1 MKTLPQ
7 IIKWLNA
14 SPSPFHVVENL
25 KEELLRLGFSE
36 LKEKKAFVLE
46 KGGKYFVT
54 RNHSS
59 LIAFT
64 LPKEDETA
72 PFKVVAAHT
81 DSPTFK
87 LKPNPVIKKGNTL
100 QINVEPYGG
109 MIMSTWLD
117 RPLGIAGR
125 VFVKKKGKPE
135 EKLVQID
142 KNLLQ
147 IPNVCIHFNR
157 DVNDGYKWNPAVDL
171 IPLLGQEKDDFDF
184 LSYLQKECKID
195 GEILSHD
202 LFLVNRDKAEK
213 VGLHEEFLSSPKLDD
228 LGCLYSVLLGY
239 GDSVNEKAINVFAA
253 FDNEE
258 VGSLT
263 KQGADSTFLKDV
275 LHRINLALG
284 GNEETFSQR
293 VAGGFLLS
301 ADNAHANHPNHPE
314 LSDATTHVEM
324 NRGIVLKYNANQKY
338 TSDAESAAYLKSLAS
353 SAKVEIQE
361 FTNRSDLKGGSTLG
375 NLSNA
380 QVSFSSCDI
389 GLPQLAMHSA
399 NELCGVKDFEA
410 MRKLIA
416 AFYND

>member
-1 MKTLPQ
+1 MKTLNE
-7 IIKWLNA
+7 IIRLLNA
-14 SPSPFHVVENL
+14 SPSPFHVVKNL
-25 KEELLRLGFSE
+25 EDKLVEAGYSE
-36 LKEKKAFVLE
+36 LKEKKPFKLE

-59 LIAFT
+59 LLAFT
-64 LPKEDETA
+64 LPKQDETA
-72 PFKVVAAHT
+72 PFKVVATHT

-87 LKPNPVIKKGNTL
+87 LKPNPIIKKGDTL
-100 QINVEPYGG
+100 QLNVEPYGG

-125 VFVKKKGKPE
+125 VFVKKKGKTE

-147 IPNVCIHFNR
+147 IPSVCIHFNR

-171 IPLLGQEKDDFDF
+171 IPLLGQSEEEIYFEDLLK
-184 LSYLQKECKID
+184 KECGID

-202 LFLVNRDKAEK
+202 LFLANRDKAEK
-213 VGLHEEFLSSPKLDD
+213 VGLHQEFLSSPKLDD
-228 LGCLYSVLLGY
+228 LGCVYSTFLGFL
-239 GDSVNEKAINVFAA
+239 DSVNEKDINVFVA

-284 GNEETFSQR
+284 GNEETFIER
-293 VAGGFLLS
+293 VADGFLIS

-314 LSDATTHVEM
+314 LSDQTTHVEM
-324 NRGIVLKYNANQKY
+324 NKGIVIKFNAQQKY
-338 TSDAESAAYLKSLAS
+338 TSDAESVAILKELAAK
-353 SAKVEIQE
+353 AKVGVQE

-380 QVSFSSCDI
+380 QVSFRSVDI
-389 GLPQLAMHSA
+389 GLPQLAMHSC
-399 NELCGVKDFEA
+399 NELCGVEDFEA

-416 AFYND
+416 CFYSE